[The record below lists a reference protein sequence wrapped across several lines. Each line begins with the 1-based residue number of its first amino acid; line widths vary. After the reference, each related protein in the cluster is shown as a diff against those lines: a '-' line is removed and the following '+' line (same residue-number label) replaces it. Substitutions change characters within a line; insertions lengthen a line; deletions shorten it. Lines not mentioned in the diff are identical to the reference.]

1 MMPIKWNEIPEAL
14 KDRMSQAFD
23 VLTTADA
30 LVTDEDRPSRV
41 AARSDKIL
49 PDDLYLAATQPD
61 SEVLAKVNKGMRQ
74 DPSLRRDFDSIVAQ
88 VSISHFAAAAAADT
102 GDHIDRESGAF
113 TIKLR
118 PTRRRADQIYLLVQ
132 RNDGSAAPAPRKL
145 VARCADGSVLGVT
158 LPELE
163 GNLSQLLLD
172 ANHDVVGAISDSRTV
187 LDLV

>member
-30 LVTDEDRPSRV
+30 LVADEDRPSRV

-49 PDDLYLAATQPD
+49 LDDLYLAATQPD

-74 DPSLRRDFDSIVAQ
+74 DPTLRRDFDSIVAQ
-88 VSISHFAAAAAADT
+88 VSISHSAAAAAADT

-118 PTRRRADQIYLLVQ
+118 PTRRRADQVYLLVQ
-132 RNDGSAAPAPRKL
+132 RNDGSVAPPRKL
-145 VARCADGSVLGVT
+145 IVRCADGSVLGFT
-158 LPELE
+158 LPEPE